1 MINNQTYM
9 NQKVLFKG
17 KWLFNLP
24 SVLSLAITVEDRS
37 TPFLSSVVVFGTTS
51 RSKKKE
57 IKYSRD
63 ERKNNLRKTK
73 QIVVNIYECPS
84 NS

>member
-9 NQKVLFKG
+9 NQKRCFLKE

-51 RSKKKE
+51 RSKRKKE

-63 ERKNNLRKTK
+63 ERKNNSRKTK
-73 QIVVNIYECPS
+73 QIVVVDI
-84 NS
+84 

>member
-1 MINNQTYM
+1 
-9 NQKVLFKG
+9 
-17 KWLFNLP
+17 
-24 SVLSLAITVEDRS
+24 LSLAITVEDRS

-63 ERKNNLRKTK
+63 ERKNNSRKTK
-73 QIVVNIYECPS
+73 QIVVVDI
-84 NS
+84 